1 MINLPFMEQNIIFLF
16 LVSSITLTL
25 FPGPDIMFIIST
37 SLGQG
42 RRKGI
47 FLSLGLCSGLIV
59 HTLIVVL
66 GLGNIIQA
74 FPQSI
79 RVIEILGASYLFILA
94 VRLLK
99 STTQIKTQPH
109 ERNSSGNVYFTGLIM
124 NLSNPKVTLFFISF
138 FPGFLFSEELS
149 YELQFLILGGIFFI
163 QALVIF
169 LLVTMIVYKLG
180 QNFTFYKKKNFW
192 DKLQAFV
199 LLIISFVLLYP

>member
-1 MINLPFMEQNIIFLF
+1 MMCSMKTP
-16 LVSSITLTL
+16 VS
-25 FPGPDIMFIIST
+25 
-37 SLGQG
+37 
-42 RRKGI
+42 
-47 FLSLGLCSGLIV
+47 
-59 HTLIVVL
+59 
-66 GLGNIIQA
+66 
-74 FPQSI
+74 
-79 RVIEILGASYLFILA
+79 
-94 VRLLK
+94 LLK
-99 STTQIKTQPH
+99 SSTQIKTQPH
-109 ERNSSGNVYFTGLIM
+109 ERNSSGNIYFTGLIM

-180 QNFTFYKKKNFW
+180 QNFTFYKKKNSW